1 MLSERASKKWGML
14 MKRKINIKKWIK
26 LAVMAAVFTAL
37 LLLPQP
43 VQYHTAYGQYG
54 YGSTGSAPG
63 TTGGSVGD
71 IVTSG
76 GVFTEA
82 VTFESE
88 DGDLIISI
96 PEDTVGKTEDG
107 DPLPSISIT
116 KKLSF
121 PNAPEDGAFV
131 GMPYDLEPDG
141 ATFDP
146 PITITFTYDPNKL
159 PDGVEPKSLGLAY
172 YDEETKS
179 WVMLDPTSIKIDPE
193 TNTITAE
200 IDHFTLFGVM
210 ASTKP
215 AEFTISGLVFP
226 STPVGIAEQAT
237 ISAMVANNGDVS
249 GTTTVTLKINGTAVA
264 SKSVKVAGLESKK
277 VSFSV
282 VQGKAGDYKVE
293 IDGLSGTYTVEAA
306 FVGPVLIAS
315 PVPSVTAPAAP
326 PSAPTAPSVPAAPA
340 PVPAPTPWTAIIISL
355 VVAAIVGGVLV
366 WNYGFR
372 SEY

>member
-1 MLSERASKKWGML
+1 MKKKL
-14 MKRKINIKKWIK
+14 NTKKWIK
-26 LAVMAAVFTAL
+26 LAEMAAVFTAL

-43 VQYHTAYGQYG
+43 VQYHTAY
-54 YGSTGSAPG
+54 
-63 TTGGSVGD
+63 D

-146 PITITFTYDPNKL
+146 PITITFTYDPTKL

-215 AEFTISGLVFP
+215 AEFTVSGLVFP
-226 STPVGIAEQAT
+226 STPVGIAEQAA